1 MASIQPR
8 LVVFAKA
15 PQPGRA
21 KTRLIPALGAEGA
34 AALASCLLDHALTQ
48 ALASSIG
55 PVELC
60 MSPAPSDAAWDK
72 IVLPGAVLRTDQG
85 EGDLGERMA
94 RAVHRVTADHGQPVL
109 LMGSDCPGL
118 SSSIIHETAR
128 QLQTHDAVL
137 LPVADG
143 GYVLIGLKSP
153 CPALFDQMAWSTNT
167 VAAETLSRMAALGM
181 KVWLGPLLHDIDEPA
196 DLAHL
201 PARFLPCST

>member
-1 MASIQPR
+1 MTPIQPR

-60 MSPAPSDAAWDK
+60 MSPAPGDAAWDK

-118 SSSIIHETAR
+118 SSSILRETAR
-128 QLQTHDAVL
+128 QLHTHDAVL

-153 CPALFDQMAWSTNT
+153 CPALFDQIAWSTNT

-201 PARFLPCST
+201 PAGFLPA